1 MVGVDLAAQHVAK
14 KKGFRDTIC
23 LARLSGWGDSLFF
36 FHGFCVV
43 CACRMEHRISLNFY
57 SRPPNFFFSPQAFC
71 QVKICRPEGLMD
83 ME

>member
-36 FHGFCVV
+36 SWILCCLRVSHG
-43 CACRMEHRISLNFY
+43 APDIAELLLKASEL
-57 SRPPNFFFSPQAFC
+57 FFLSTSFLSS
-71 QVKICRPEGLMD
+71 
-83 ME
+83 

>member
-36 FHGFCVV
+36 F
-43 CACRMEHRISLNFY
+43 
-57 SRPPNFFFSPQAFC
+57 
-71 QVKICRPEGLMD
+71 MD
-83 ME
+83 FVLFARVAWSTGYR